1 MPKRITTE
9 EFIKK
14 AKKVHGDKYDY
25 SKVKYTNSQTKVCI
39 ICPIHGE
46 FWQLPYSHMKGF
58 GCKKCCCEKISHKLS
73 SNTQEFI
80 KKARKVHGDKY
91 DYSKVEYINNSTK
104 VCIICPEHGEFW
116 QSPNNHLSKKQ
127 NCPKCG
133 LEHLSKIKSL
143 NMQEFIKKA
152 KEIHGDKY
160 DYSKV
165 KYINSKTKVCIICPE
180 HGEFW
185 QTPLS
190 HITGRGCR
198 KCGFINSKRKQ
209 SLSNEEF
216 IERAKEIH
224 GDKYDYSKVK
234 YVNTRQKVTIICFKH
249 GDFKQEPR
257 AHLQGQGCPKC
268 NQSHLEEEINSFL
281 IKSKIKF
288 IYQAN
293 KKDLKWLGKQSLD
306 FYLPDYNAAIEC
318 QGEQHFKNTSFGSK
332 NDKLIIKKAKDIKK
346 RDVIKYNK
354 CIENNLRLFY
364 YTHYDINDFMGNK
377 IFKDKEELLKE
388 III

>member
-14 AKKVHGDKYDY
+14 AKEVHGNKYDY
-25 SKVKYTNSQTKVCI
+25 SKVKYTNSQTKLCI

-58 GCKKCCCEKISHKLS
+58 GCKKCCCEKMSHKLS
-73 SNTQEFI
+73 LNTQEFI
-80 KKARKVHGDKY
+80 EKAKEIHGNKY
-91 DYSKVEYINNSTK
+91 DYSKVEY
-104 VCIICPEHGEFW
+104 
-116 QSPNNHLSKKQ
+116 
-127 NCPKCG
+127 
-133 LEHLSKIKSL
+133 
-143 NMQEFIKKA
+143 
-152 KEIHGDKY
+152 
-160 DYSKV
+160 
-165 KYINSKTKVCIICPE
+165 
-180 HGEFW
+180 
-185 QTPLS
+185 
-190 HITGRGCR
+190 
-198 KCGFINSKRKQ
+198 
-209 SLSNEEF
+209 
-216 IERAKEIH
+216 
-224 GDKYDYSKVK
+224 
-234 YVNTRQKVTIICFKH
+234 VNTRQKVIIICFKH

-306 FYLPDYNAAIEC
+306 FFLPDYNAAIEC
-318 QGEQHFKNTSFGSK
+318 QGEQHFKNTSFGCK

-377 IFKDKEELLKE
+377 IFKDKEKLLKE
-388 III
+388 IINLK